1 MSRRPW
7 TTEMGTPRGFRDRAD
22 DSLFTLLG
30 EVPELVRNL
39 VTAEV
44 DSAKTW
50 VKTAGKQAGMGGVW
64 FILALFFLFWMIP
77 VIGAFAIIGL
87 ASWMPLWLSALIVLL
102 VLLVLTV
109 ISALLGILRFK
120 KIGKAQNPV
129 EAITVDARIVKDV
142 ADEY

>member
-1 MSRRPW
+1 M
-7 TTEMGTPRGFRDRAD
+7 TTPRGFRDRAD

-39 VTAEV
+39 VVAEV

-64 FILALFFLFWMIP
+64 FLVALFFLFWAIP
-77 VIGAFAIIGL
+77 AFVAFTIIGL
-87 ASWMPLWLSALIVLL
+87 ASWMPVWLASLIVAVVTL
-102 VLLVLTV
+102 VIAVV
-109 ISALLGILRFK
+109 AALLGILRFK
-120 KIGKAQNPV
+120 KLGKTQNPV
-129 EAITVDARIVKDV
+129 QSITVDARIVKDV